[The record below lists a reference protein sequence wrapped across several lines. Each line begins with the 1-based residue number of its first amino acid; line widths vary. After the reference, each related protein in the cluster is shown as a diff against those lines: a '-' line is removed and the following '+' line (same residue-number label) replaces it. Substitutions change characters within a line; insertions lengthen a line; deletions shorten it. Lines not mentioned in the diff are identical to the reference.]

1 MPYTLTLGILWYLGA
16 LVLGVVLG
24 WLGRSGVAA
33 RQIVRAGD
41 RARADSATEMNDL
54 RERTDRA
61 ERAAAE
67 RDGLRSELEQA
78 KSRLAELAAADAP
91 PAAPDLDG
99 ATEALGRI
107 IKIDD
112 LTVVVGI
119 GPAVQ
124 RLCEGVGIRTW
135 WDLANTSIDDLRSML
150 GDAGPLALLLSG
162 SAHQRR
168 DLRPHGLRSEGSLM
182 LEGQFVGKVSVRG
195 AFLAC

>member
-1 MPYTLTLGILWYLGA
+1 MPYTLTLGIVWYLGA

-24 WLGRSGVAA
+24 WLGRSGVAV
-33 RQIVRAGD
+33 RQIVRAAD

-78 KSRLAELAAADAP
+78 KSLLAELAAADAP

-135 WDLANTSIDDLRSML
+135 WDLANTPIDGLRSML
-150 GDAGPLALLLSG
+150 GDAGPRFGMHDPTTWPLQARLLA
-162 SAHQRR
+162 
-168 DLRPHGLRSEGSLM
+168 EGRWAEFHAIEARVAAGPS
-182 LEGQFVGKVSVRG
+182 
-195 AFLAC
+195 

>member
-1 MPYTLTLGILWYLGA
+1 MPYTLTLGIVWYLGA

-24 WLGRSGVAA
+24 WLGRSGVAV
-33 RQIVRAGD
+33 RQIVRAAD

-119 GPAVQ
+119 GPAV
-124 RLCEGVGIRTW
+124 
-135 WDLANTSIDDLRSML
+135 
-150 GDAGPLALLLSG
+150 
-162 SAHQRR
+162 
-168 DLRPHGLRSEGSLM
+168 
-182 LEGQFVGKVSVRG
+182 
-195 AFLAC
+195 

>member
-1 MPYTLTLGILWYLGA
+1 MPYTLTLGIVWYLGA

-24 WLGRSGVAA
+24 WLGRSGVAV
-33 RQIVRAGD
+33 RQIVRAAD

-150 GDAGPLALLLSG
+150 GDAGPRFGMHDPTTWPLQARLLA
-162 SAHQRR
+162 
-168 DLRPHGLRSEGSLM
+168 EGRWAEFHAIEARVAAGPS
-182 LEGQFVGKVSVRG
+182 
-195 AFLAC
+195 

>member
-150 GDAGPLALLLSG
+150 GDAGPRFGMHDPTTWPLQARLLA
-162 SAHQRR
+162 
-168 DLRPHGLRSEGSLM
+168 EGRWAEFHAIEARVAAGPS
-182 LEGQFVGKVSVRG
+182 
-195 AFLAC
+195 

>member
-24 WLGRSGVAA
+24 WLGRSGVAV

-78 KSRLAELAAADAP
+78 KSRLAEFAAVDAP

-135 WDLANTSIDDLRSML
+135 WDLANTPIDDLRSML
-150 GDAGPLALLLSG
+150 GDAGPRFGMHDPTTWPLQARLLA
-162 SAHQRR
+162 
-168 DLRPHGLRSEGSLM
+168 EGRWAEFHAIEARVAAGPS
-182 LEGQFVGKVSVRG
+182 
-195 AFLAC
+195 